1 MAVSVE
7 QACGVITHEAL
18 SHSVLRSVLIDAF
31 QFTIKL
37 LLLAFS
43 VKMNDISVIISIV
56 LHESDSPE
64 IPLQSADTTENG
76 CICVVSPLFVYLLC
90 CL

>member
-7 QACGVITHEAL
+7 QACDVITHEAL

-43 VKMNDISVIISIV
+43 VKMNDISDNQYCSTWIR
-56 LHESDSPE
+56 
-64 IPLQSADTTENG
+64 
-76 CICVVSPLFVYLLC
+76 
-90 CL
+90 

>member
-7 QACGVITHEAL
+7 QACDVITHEAL
-18 SHSVLRSVLIDAF
+18 NHSVLHSVLIDAF

-43 VKMNDISVIISIV
+43 VK
-56 LHESDSPE
+56 
-64 IPLQSADTTENG
+64 
-76 CICVVSPLFVYLLC
+76 CIKYEWHQW
-90 CL
+90 